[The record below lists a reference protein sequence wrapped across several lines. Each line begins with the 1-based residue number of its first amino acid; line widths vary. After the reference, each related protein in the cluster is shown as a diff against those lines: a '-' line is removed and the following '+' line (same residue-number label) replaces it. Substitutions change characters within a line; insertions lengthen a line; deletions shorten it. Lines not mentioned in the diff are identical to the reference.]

1 MSKIFSEPRRTSN
14 PIMLSKN
21 KRLPV
26 HEFVTSSRNAIF
38 TNEHSNQPEASS
50 RTTNQRSEES
60 AGCIADA
67 YHKPDKIPL
76 ISNYL

>member
-50 RTTNQRSEES
+50 RTTNQS
-60 AGCIADA
+60 AGCIADV